1 MKEGYRKL
9 LVLTIVFLSAF
20 LVVTGIRK
28 LTGTVGL
35 LDFIKNNVTGIT
47 SPNAEKAT
55 LASRPPI
62 DAGEIPLL
70 QQINSEY
77 MKLAEAVM
85 PSVVSINTV
94 GVEGKTVVDRF
105 GNTQLRRSRTSGQG
119 SGVIVS
125 YEGHIITN
133 YHVIANKQK
142 IQVVTEGNRSYWAE
156 IVGTDPMLDI
166 AVLKINAK
174 EDFKPLKFGNS
185 DTVREGN
192 IVLAFGNPFDIG
204 KSVTNGVISARER
217 SLSDRQGGLLQ
228 SSAAVN
234 PGYSGGPLVNVKG
247 EIIGINSSIYTTDEK
262 HPGFQGISF
271 SIPSNIVKRT
281 FEDIRMRGKPVRGF
295 LGVSMRDLTPSAK
308 QAVSYDMDY
317 GALIDRV
324 GPDTPAAKAGIKRY
338 DIILE
343 YNHEKVRD
351 YTHLIGMIQR
361 TQVGNS
367 IPITVWR
374 NQQKLDLTVNIS
386 EYDSSLAQLQVDTDD
401 LKDPGTILKAVGIE
415 VQNLSVQE
423 WRQGYT
429 GVKVQNIIPSSQA
442 EGLLQNGDI
451 ISLVDNHTIHQPDQ
465 FYRYLLMYAVKN
477 PITLTVHREGEYEPM
492 RIVIQPL
499 NQK

>member
-28 LTGTVGL
+28 ITGTAGL
-35 LDFIKNNVTGIT
+35 LDFIKNNVSGVA
-47 SPNAEKAT
+47 SNNPEKAT
-55 LASRPPI
+55 LANKPPI
-62 DAGEIPLL
+62 EASEIPLL
-70 QQINSEY
+70 QQINEEY
-77 MKLAEAVM
+77 TKLAEAVM
-85 PSVVSINTV
+85 PSVVSINTA
-94 GVEGKTVVDRF
+94 GVQGKTVIDRF
-105 GNTQLRRSRTSGQG
+105 GRTMLRKSRTTGQG

-156 IVGTDPMLDI
+156 IIGTDPMLDI
-166 AVLKINAK
+166 AVLKISGDK
-174 EDFKPLKFGNS
+174 KFTPLKFGNS

-234 PGYSGGPLVNVKG
+234 PGYSGGPLVNTRG

-281 FEDIRMRGKPVRGF
+281 FEDIRMRGRPVRGF

-308 QAVSYDMDY
+308 QLVSYDMEF

-324 GPDTPAAKAGIKRY
+324 GPDTPADKAGLKRF
-338 DIILE
+338 DIIME
-343 YNHEKVRD
+343 YNNEKVRD
-351 YTHLIGMIQR
+351 YTHLIGLIQR
-361 TQVGNS
+361 SEVGVQ
-367 IPITVWR
+367 IPMTIWR
-374 NQQKLDLTVNIS
+374 NQQKIQLTAEIS
-386 EYDSSLAQLQVDTDD
+386 EYDSNLAQLPTNIEEI
-401 LKDPGTILKAVGIE
+401 KDPATILKAVGIE
-415 VQNLSVQE
+415 VEHLSVQE

-429 GVKVQNIIPSSQA
+429 GVKVFSTLKGGQA
-442 EGLLQNGDI
+442 EGLLQPGDI
-451 ISLVDNHTIHQPDQ
+451 ITLIDNHSIHQPDQ

-477 PITLTVHREGEYEPM
+477 PITLTIHREGEDEPLK
-492 RIVIQPL
+492 IVLQPL